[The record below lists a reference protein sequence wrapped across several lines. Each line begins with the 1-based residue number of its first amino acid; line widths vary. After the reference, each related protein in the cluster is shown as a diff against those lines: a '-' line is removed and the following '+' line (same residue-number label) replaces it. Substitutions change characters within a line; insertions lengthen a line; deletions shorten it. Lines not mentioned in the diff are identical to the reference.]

1 MMNGQLP
8 ASVTEL
14 GHSWT
19 RMVTTFVWG
28 PWVML
33 ASGLRAAETVLGAA
47 APRTGRSPGQLIE
60 IARERLSK
68 GLAPPSEIYQVPY
81 RNQIDWTQFPDW
93 ARPSDPE
100 LFGDL
105 PHEG

>member
-8 ASVTEL
+8 ASVAEL
-14 GHSWT
+14 GQSWA
-19 RMVTTFVWG
+19 RLVTTFVWG
-28 PWVML
+28 PWAML
-33 ASGLRAAETVLGAA
+33 ASGMQAAETVLGAA
-47 APRTGRSPGQLIE
+47 APRTGRGPDRLLE

-68 GLAPPSEIYQVPY
+68 GLAPPSEIYQAPY
-81 RNQIDWTQFPDW
+81 RNQIDWSQFPSW

-100 LFGDL
+100 MFGEC